1 MQSTFI
7 VSAEPQIYLLET
19 MVVPLFGFSVG
30 DFIAGVNIAIDV
42 IKACKDTGG
51 ASSQYERVLVEF
63 ETYLALLRKL
73 QDPNVPTT
81 AEINRLA
88 SSCEQPV
95 QQFVTKIEKHRR
107 SLAKSAG
114 SHDPV
119 HHTARYL
126 RTFPRKAQWAVV
138 AKKTV
143 EELRLGIGP
152 NLSAIGLLIELESRR
167 VAFVLS
173 SSLLLTYEKQ
183 SVNEY
188 RLCAPI

>member
-1 MQSTFI
+1 
-7 VSAEPQIYLLET
+7 
-19 MVVPLFGFSVG
+19 MVVPPFGFSVG
-30 DFIAGVNIAIDV
+30 DFISGINVAIDV

-73 QDPNVPTT
+73 QDSSVPTT
-81 AEINRLA
+81 AEMTRLA
-88 SSCEQPV
+88 SSCEHPV
-95 QQFVTKIEKHRR
+95 QQFVTKIEKYRR

-114 SHDPV
+114 SHDSV
-119 HHTARYL
+119 HHTARSL

-152 NLSAIGLLIELESRR
+152 QLSAIGLLVELESRR
-167 VAFVLS
+167 VAFVPSLS
-173 SSLLLTYEKQ
+173 PLLTY
-183 SVNEY
+183 
-188 RLCAPI
+188 

>member
-1 MQSTFI
+1 
-7 VSAEPQIYLLET
+7 
-19 MVVPLFGFSVG
+19 MVVPPFGFSVG
-30 DFIAGVNIAIDV
+30 DFIDGINIAIDV
-42 IKACKDTGG
+42 IKACKDTDG

-63 ETYLALLRKL
+63 ETYLIILRKL
-73 QDPNVPTT
+73 RDPSVPAT
-81 AEINRLA
+81 AEVIRLA
-88 SSCEQPV
+88 SSCEQPM
-95 QQFVTKIEKHRR
+95 QQFVTRIEKYRR

-114 SHDPV
+114 PHDPV

-152 NLSAIGLLIELESRR
+152 QLSAIGLLNELESRR
-167 VAFVLS
+167 VAFTLI

-183 SVNEY
+183 SVNEH

>member
-1 MQSTFI
+1 
-7 VSAEPQIYLLET
+7 
-19 MVVPLFGFSVG
+19 MVVPPFGFSVG
-30 DFIAGVNIAIDV
+30 DFIDGINVAIDV

-63 ETYLALLRKL
+63 ETYLALLRKF

-95 QQFVTKIEKHRR
+95 QRFMTKIEKYRH

-114 SHDPV
+114 SHDPI
-119 HHTARYL
+119 HHTIRHL
-126 RTFPRKAQWAVV
+126 RTFPRKAQWAIV

-152 NLSAIGLLIELESRR
+152 QLSAIGLLIELESRR
-167 VAFVLS
+167 VAFALTL
-173 SSLLLTYEKQ
+173 SLLLTYEKQ
-183 SVNEY
+183 SVDEY
-188 RLCAPI
+188 RLCAPN